1 MRGREQHE
9 SCPASV
15 VCCGGPFNLASRRN
29 ERPHRTV
36 TVPWVTS
43 PVRWVSSRSEA
54 MNQVMDCATKGVR
67 QDRGH
72 WEFVPALPE
81 WRRIVEFGLLG
92 TLEVT
97 DGGRAVVISAPK
109 QRALLVALLLR
120 ANQVV
125 SVDRLLDELWGEQPP
140 PQALAALQ
148 AYVSRLRRALE
159 PHRPPRAPATLL
171 VSRAPGYLLVV
182 DRDRY
187 DVTRFEDSVRNGT
200 ALLAAGQAAEAHHT
214 LSAALNLWR
223 GPAIAEFAGEPFAE
237 ADAARL
243 EELRTAAVEARI
255 EAAMA
260 LGRHGETVAEL
271 ERLVV
276 EYPLR
281 ERLWAAL
288 MLASYR
294 AGRQAEALSAFRSC
308 RTILIEQFG
317 LEPGPALRA
326 LEQQILEQAPDL
338 DWRPSAPEPNLPPV
352 VAPPPSAAPVR
363 TQARPLI
370 GRESQLELLDA
381 SLRQALDGSPTL
393 ALLTGDA
400 GIGKSRLAEE
410 LAARA
415 RLARALVL
423 CGRCF
428 DGADAPPFWPWT
440 QALRTALADHR
451 PVVESA
457 LAASGSTAEHLAPV
471 LPELAATTGLSGVGA
486 DQGQARFHLYGA
498 VTAVVNALAAE
509 SGLVLIVEDLHWA
522 DPASLQL
529 LQFAAAHAHSA
540 RLLVLATYRDAE
552 IADGHPLVATSAALA
567 RELAVE
573 RLTLDGMAMHEVE
586 RFVDALTGTAAGPRV
601 ARAVHSR
608 TEGNPF
614 FVSELVRLLD
624 SEGALHDEGAT
635 ARSPVPL
642 GVRDVI
648 RRRLARLPEQTNAL
662 LTVAAVIGPDFDLSL
677 LGVVAGLDADTVID
691 AIDVALVSG
700 VVTQVADQLGRYRFQ
715 HSLVRET
722 VYAALTA
729 PRRARLHARVGQAL
743 EAMRGRDDQ
752 SVVLE
757 LAAHY
762 SSAADVTGADEAL
775 PWVIEAAEVAIGRL
789 AYEQAE
795 ELLRRALVLLT
806 ATRAGADRDRREL
819 WLQVRL
825 GVILSITKGQAWP
838 EVGVVFTRA
847 RQLCGAATPTFEELS
862 AGFGLF
868 LSSLMRVD
876 LPAARSHARQ
886 LADLAPIRE
895 DPRFLLAGHLA
906 TGLTRFAAGELAAA
920 DQHFERVI
928 MLADSLDD
936 PALAEIFHAHPRVS
950 ARCYRSY
957 VLALGGQADA
967 AADLARQ
974 AQECARRSQHT
985 FSEAVAETMDAW
997 LAYVCREPVRTWESA
1012 AAAAERANELGF
1024 LPLVHGS
1031 AIFQGWAEILLGRH
1045 EQGIARVYRGLA
1057 GFEDM
1062 GMSFMRHVN
1071 LAVVADAEQQV
1082 GLLTE
1087 ALTTATRAIDEV
1099 ERTGECFYAAE
1110 LYRLRGELLFSLDP
1124 TRAAEAEA
1132 CLIRAVELSLHQQ
1145 AHVLH
1150 DRAAASLRVL
1160 RKLRHS

>member
-1 MRGREQHE
+1 
-9 SCPASV
+9 
-15 VCCGGPFNLASRRN
+15 
-29 ERPHRTV
+29 
-36 TVPWVTS
+36 
-43 PVRWVSSRSEA
+43 
-54 MNQVMDCATKGVR
+54 
-67 QDRGH
+67 
-72 WEFVPALPE
+72 
-81 WRRIVEFGLLG
+81 VEFGLLG

-140 PQALAALQ
+140 PQAIAALH
-148 AYVSRLRRALE
+148 AYVSHLRRALE
-159 PHRPPRAPATLL
+159 PNRPPRAPATLL
-171 VSRAPGYLLVV
+171 VSKAPGYLLVV

-200 ALLAAGQAAEAHHT
+200 ALLAAGGAAQAHHA
-214 LSAALNLWR
+214 LSAALDLWR
-223 GPAIAEFAGEPFAE
+223 GPAIAEFASEPFAQP
-237 ADAARL
+237 DAVRL
-243 EELRTAAVEARI
+243 EELRVGAIEARI
-255 EAAMA
+255 EAAMV

-276 EYPLR
+276 EYPGR

-294 AGRQAEALSAFRSC
+294 SGRQAEALSAFRSC

-326 LEQQILEQAPDL
+326 LEQQILKQAPDL
-338 DWRPSAPEPNLPPV
+338 DWRPSSPEPTLPPV
-352 VAPPPSAAPVR
+352 VAPPPSAAR
-363 TQARPLI
+363 AGEQGRPLI
-370 GRESQLELLDA
+370 GRQSHLERLDS
-381 SLRQALDGSPTL
+381 SLRHALDGSPTV

-415 RLARALVL
+415 RLARVLVL

-428 DGADAPPFWPWT
+428 DGTGAPPFWPWT

-457 LAASGSTAEHLAPV
+457 LAASGLAAEHLAPV
-471 LPELAATTGLSGVGA
+471 LPELAAATGLSGVGA
-486 DQGQARFHLYGA
+486 DQGHARFHLYGA
-498 VTAVVNALAAE
+498 VTAVVKALAAE

-522 DPASLQL
+522 DSASLQL

-540 RLLVLATYRDAE
+540 PLLVLGTYRDVD
-552 IADGHPLVATSAALA
+552 ITDGHPLVATSAALA
-567 RELAVE
+567 RELGVE
-573 RLTLDGMAMHEVE
+573 RLTLDGMSVGEVE
-586 RFVDALTGTAAGPRV
+586 RFVDALTGTAAGLRV
-601 ARAVHSR
+601 ARAVHRR

-614 FVSELVRLLD
+614 FVSELVRLLA
-624 SEGALHDEGAT
+624 SEGALHDEGAA

-662 LTVAAVIGPDFDLSL
+662 LTVAAVIGSDFDLSL
-677 LGVVAGLDADTVID
+677 LGVVAGLDADTAID
-691 AIDVALVSG
+691 AIDVALTSG
-700 VVTQVADQLGRYRFQ
+700 LVTQVTGQLGRYRFQ

-743 EAMRGRDDQ
+743 EAIRGRDDQ

-775 PWVIEAAEVAIGRL
+775 RWVIEAAEVAIGRL

-806 ATRAGADRDRREL
+806 ATPAGVDRDRQEL

-838 EVGVVFTRA
+838 EVEVVFTRA
-847 RQLCGAATPTFEELS
+847 RQLCGAATPTSEELS

-868 LSSLMRVD
+868 LSALMRVD

-886 LADLAPIRE
+886 LAELAPIRE

-906 TGLTRFAAGELAAA
+906 TGLTRFMAGELAAT
-920 DQHFERVI
+920 DHHFERVI
-928 MLADSLDD
+928 MLADSLGD
-936 PALAEIFHAHPRVS
+936 PSLAEIFQADPRVS
-950 ARCYRSY
+950 ARFYRSY
-957 VLALGGQADA
+957 VLALDGQADA

-985 FSEAVAETMDAW
+985 FSEAVADTMNAL
-997 LAYVCREPVRTWESA
+997 LAYVCREPARTWESA
-1012 AAAAERANELGF
+1012 AAATERASELGF
-1024 LPLVHGS
+1024 LQTAYGS
-1031 AIFQGWAEILLGRH
+1031 AIFQGWAEVMLGRR
-1045 EQGIARVYRGLA
+1045 EQGVARVYRGLA
-1057 GFEDM
+1057 GFEDI
-1062 GMSFMRHVN
+1062 GMSFMKHFI

-1087 ALTTATRAIDEV
+1087 ALTTTTRALAEV

-1124 TRAAEAEA
+1124 AQAAEAEA
-1132 CLIRAVELSLHQQ
+1132 CLVQAVELSLRQQ
-1145 AHVLH
+1145 AHALH

-1160 RKLRHS
+1160 RKARQS